1 MNVSPAVDVQI
12 SLVNTNSRELVLQ
25 CLASLAAACEGISW
39 RTLLVDNASTDGS
52 AEIVRSEFPDIE
64 VIQNAERMG
73 FSANHNQVIRR
84 AIATG
89 ARFVL
94 VLNEDTVL
102 DAGAIRELV
111 KFSDADPRVGAAG
124 PTIIG
129 RDGEVQRSLLSYP
142 TVGSE
147 VAASFRPGK
156 PRDETRSGGWLNGS
170 CVLVR
175 TDALREIGLL
185 DERFFIFFEDTDLG
199 LRLRESGWKSAV
211 CPSARIVHYGHQ
223 VVSQP
228 TYGDRMERQ
237 MVRSR
242 YLYFEKHQG
251 RVRAEICQALSRC
264 AFCIRAT
271 KAATVGICVKD
282 NDERKLATLL
292 WRLAMYDPRES
303 LAHELAPVSTVVAPN

>member
-12 SLVNTNSRELVLQ
+12 SLVNTNSRDLVLQ

-84 AIATG
+84 AIGTG

-199 LRLRESGWKSAV
+199 LRFANPDGNRRFAPPLVSSTTATRSCHSPHTATAWNGRWSGADTSTLKSIRVAYEQR
-211 CPSARIVHYGHQ
+211 SARRLV
-223 VVSQP
+223 
-228 TYGDRMERQ
+228 DAR
-237 MVRSR
+237 
-242 YLYFEKHQG
+242 F
-251 RVRAEICQALSRC
+251 
-264 AFCIRAT
+264 AFAQ
-271 KAATVGICVKD
+271 
-282 NDERKLATLL
+282 RKPQ
-292 WRLAMYDPRES
+292 R
-303 LAHELAPVSTVVAPN
+303 